1 MANHRAGLLIAGIAL
16 ALPASAL
23 VASPAA
29 AAPPAT
35 PAASTVTVEP
45 SPSAAAQWI
54 PGVNSPEAPSGATIR
69 AAAARASVA
78 SVAGVRPAAAPL
90 RHPNGSSF
98 YPNVIRW
105 ANTVQAVMKEL
116 GIPARYLPG
125 ILAQI
130 QQESSGR
137 PNAVNRTDS
146 NARRGYASMGLL
158 QVIAP
163 TYRTYAKPGFKGTLI
178 WINVG
183 SRYGAQQF
191 SSPWMTSPYT
201 NIYAALNY
209 VIKTYGMVKFSY
221 WNQGRNTAY

>member
-1 MANHRAGLLIAGIAL
+1 MHDRPSRLI
-16 ALPASAL
+16 PPRSPRTTTRDVDASAPHRSAL
-23 VASPAA
+23 GRYCAGSASLRARGLAGHRGTAADSVGPVATASAAGWSAA
-29 AAPPAT
+29 AA
-35 PAASTVTVEP
+35 AA
-45 SPSAAAQWI
+45 
-54 PGVNSPEAPSGATIR
+54 
-69 AAAARASVA
+69 
-78 SVAGVRPAAAPL
+78 VRPPAAPL
-90 RHPNGSSF
+90 RHPNGSAF

-125 ILAQI
+125 ILAQF

-178 WINVG
+178 RSTSAAG
-183 SRYGAQQF
+183 MASSS
-191 SSPWMTSPYT
+191 SSPWMTSPFT
-201 NIYAALNY
+201 NIWAALNY
-209 VIKTYGMVKFSY
+209 VLRTYGMGKFDY
-221 WNQGRNTAY
+221 WNRGWNSAY

>member
-1 MANHRAGLLIAGIAL
+1 MPQHRAGLLLAGIAL

-23 VASPAA
+23 AASPAA
-29 AAPPAT
+29 AAPQPT
-35 PAASTVTVEP
+35 
-45 SPSAAAQWI
+45 PSAAVSKWT
-54 PGVNSPEAPSGATIR
+54 PGVSSPEAPSSATIR
-69 AAAARASVA
+69 SAAAAAA
-78 SVAGVRPAAAPL
+78 VRPPAAPL
-90 RHPNGSSF
+90 RHPNGSAF

-178 WINVG
+178 RINVG
-183 SRYGAQQF
+183 SRYGPQQF
-191 SSPWMTSPYT
+191 SSPWMTSPFT
-201 NIYAALNY
+201 NIWAALNY
-209 VIKTYGMVKFSY
+209 VIRTYGMGKFDY
-221 WNQGRNTAY
+221 WNRGWNSAY

>member
-1 MANHRAGLLIAGIAL
+1 MRKHRAGLLIAGLAL
-16 ALPASAL
+16 ALPAAGFA
-23 VASPAA
+23 ASPAA
-29 AAPPAT
+29 AATA
-35 PAASTVTVEP
+35 P
-45 SPSAAAQWI
+45 SI
-54 PGVNSPEAPSGATIR
+54 PGVSSPEAPSAAVQTTAAVQLST
-69 AAAARASVA
+69 AAAA
-78 SVAGVRPAAAPL
+78 AGVRPAGVPL
-90 RHPNGSSF
+90 RHPNGSAF

-116 GIPARYLPG
+116 GIPARFLPG

-178 WINVG
+178 QIDVG
-183 SRYGAQQF
+183 SRYGLQQF

-209 VIKTYGMVKFSY
+209 VIKTYGMGKFTY
-221 WNQGRNTAY
+221 WNMGWNSAY

>member
-1 MANHRAGLLIAGIAL
+1 MPQHRAGLLLAGIAL

-23 VASPAA
+23 AASPAT
-29 AAPPAT
+29 AAPQPT
-35 PAASTVTVEP
+35 P
-45 SPSAAAQWI
+45 SPSASA
-54 PGVNSPEAPSGATIR
+54 
-69 AAAARASVA
+69 
-78 SVAGVRPAAAPL
+78 AGVRPAAAPL
-90 RHPNGSSF
+90 RHPNGSAF

-178 WINVG
+178 RIDVG
-183 SRYGAQQF
+183 SRYGLQQF
-191 SSPWMTSPYT
+191 SSPWMTSPFT
-201 NIYAALNY
+201 NIWAALNY
-209 VIKTYGMVKFSY
+209 VLRTYGMGKFDY
-221 WNQGRNTAY
+221 WNRGWNSAY